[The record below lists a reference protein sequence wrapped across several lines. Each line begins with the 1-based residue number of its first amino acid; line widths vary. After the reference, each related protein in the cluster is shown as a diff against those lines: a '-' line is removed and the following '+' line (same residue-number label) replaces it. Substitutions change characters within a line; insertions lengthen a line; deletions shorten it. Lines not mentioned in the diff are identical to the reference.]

1 MNRARKLLVGTV
13 ATLSLLGG
21 LGVAQ
26 AGAAQDD
33 AVVMTTRWC
42 C

>member
-26 AGAAQDD
+26 ANAGQDRP
-33 AVVMTTRWC
+33 TTVANKWC

>member
-26 AGAAQDD
+26 ASADQDD